1 MRKKVITI
9 ILSLIYTI
17 FMAVGTSFIK
27 SNSFKYLKDNFIM
40 MIFLSLLLFLI
51 LYFILNKLFNY
62 LDNYKSKDD
71 KTENKI
77 LNLFDKHPI
86 VFSSIVMFICYL
98 IYMIAFYPIIMS
110 KDPSFQLLQYFHI
123 DNKYSYYSVLLDK
136 NVIITNHHPV
146 IHTLLLGTC
155 VKLGMVLFNSSNV
168 GLFIFSIIQT
178 SILIITLSYTIK
190 FMKDINVS
198 TKYRFICLL
207 IYALVPVFPFYAM
220 SPVKDVIFG
229 CLIILYI
236 ITVYKCIKLEE
247 KISIKNIIKII
258 ILSILMFLFRNN
270 GIHVFILTF
279 PFLILINK
287 NNRKRFLIIWESCC
301 SSTGALRWSL
311 WR

>member
-1 MRKKVITI
+1 
-9 ILSLIYTI
+9 
-17 FMAVGTSFIK
+17 
-27 SNSFKYLKDNFIM
+27 M

-146 IHTLLLGTC
+146 VHTLLLGTC

-168 GLFIFSIIQT
+168 GLFIYSIINIR
-178 SILIITLSYTIK
+178 ILI
-190 FMKDINVS
+190 
-198 TKYRFICLL
+198 
-207 IYALVPVFPFYAM
+207 
-220 SPVKDVIFG
+220 
-229 CLIILYI
+229 
-236 ITVYKCIKLEE
+236 
-247 KISIKNIIKII
+247 
-258 ILSILMFLFRNN
+258 
-270 GIHVFILTF
+270 
-279 PFLILINK
+279 
-287 NNRKRFLIIWESCC
+287 
-301 SSTGALRWSL
+301 
-311 WR
+311 